1 MSKPRQTIED
11 AIVLFAGD
19 SGDGSQT
26 IGAQMTQTSAMA
38 GNDVSTHPDFPAEIR
53 APAGSL
59 AGVSGFQLH
68 FSSRDI
74 YTPGD
79 KCDVLVA
86 MNPAALTENIEYLK
100 PNGLLIVNIDNFQ
113 KKNLDLAGYV
123 TNPLEDDSLSQFQ
136 IFSVELTYLTRE
148 ALAETELTSK
158 EKDLCKNFFALGV
171 IFWLFNRPID
181 YTLRFLKEKFGARK
195 PQFVE
200 ANTLALKAGIA
211 FAEATDQV
219 ASTYEVKPAKFQP
232 GKYRNIMGNA
242 AAAIGLIAASQKA
255 GLQLVYGSYP
265 ITPASD
271 ILHELSKYKEFG
283 VKTMQMEDEIA
294 AVGSA
299 IGASFGGALGV
310 TGSSGPGIALKAE
323 AIGLAVMVELPLV
336 ILNIQRAGPSTGM
349 PTKTEQSDLLQ
360 VLYGRNG
367 ESPVPVVAAAR
378 PSDCFDTAYEAAR
391 IALKYMTPVFFL
403 SDNTIANG
411 AEPWRI
417 PDVSTLPSVTT
428 RIESNGSN
436 AEEFEFMA
444 YARDEETLARPWA
457 IPGTLGLEHRIGGL
471 EKQDLTG
478 NVSYD
483 PENHEKMSRLRD
495 EKVARIANDIPPT
508 EVFGQNGDELL
519 IIGWGGTFGALR
531 TAVKKKQTEG
541 VPVSHVHL
549 RYLNPLPADL
559 GDIINRFKKVVV
571 AELNLGQIITIIR
584 ARYLV
589 DAIGFN
595 KIQGQPFYV
604 YEVESKIDEILER

>member
-11 AIVLFAGD
+11 AVVLFAGD

-68 FSSRDI
+68 FSSQDI
-74 YTPGD
+74 FTPGD

-86 MNPAALTENIEYLK
+86 MNPAALRENHEHLK

-113 KKNLDLAGYV
+113 KKNLNLAGYV
-123 TNPLEDDSLSQFQ
+123 SNPLEDGSLSRFQ
-136 IFSVELTYLTRE
+136 IFSIELTRLTHE

-181 YTLRFLKEKFGARK
+181 YTLKFITETLGARYPKFVK
-195 PQFVE
+195 P
-200 ANTLALKAGIA
+200 NILALKAGIA

-299 IGASFGGALGV
+299 IGASYGGALGV
-310 TGSSGPGIALKAE
+310 TGSSGPGIALKGE
-323 AIGLAVMVELPLV
+323 AIGLAVMVELPLI

-360 VLYGRNG
+360 VMYGRNG
-367 ESPVPVVAAAR
+367 ESPVPVIAASR
-378 PSDCFDTAYEAAR
+378 PSDCFATAYEAAR

-403 SDNTIANG
+403 SDNSIANG
-411 AEPWRI
+411 AEPWKI
-417 PDVSTLPSVTT
+417 PEVSTLPEITT
-428 RIESNGSN
+428 RIENNGSKTK
-436 AEEFEFMA
+436 EFMP

-457 IPGTLGLEHRIGGL
+457 IPGTPGLEHRIGGL

-483 PENHEKMSRLRD
+483 PDNHEKMSQLRN
-495 EKVARIANDIPPT
+495 EKIAKIANDIPPT
-508 EVFGQNGDELL
+508 EVFGPNNEDLL
-519 IIGWGGTFGALR
+519 IIGWGGTFGTLR
-531 TAVKKKQTEG
+531 TAVKNKQDEG
-541 VPVSHVHL
+541 VSVSHVHL
-549 RYLNPLPADL
+549 RYLNPLPEDL
-559 GDIINRFKKVVV
+559 GDIISRFKKIVV
-571 AELNLGQIITIIR
+571 AELNLGQIVTIIR

-589 DAIGFN
+589 DAISFN

>member
-11 AIVLFAGD
+11 AVVLFAGD

-38 GNDVSTHPDFPAEIR
+38 GNDVSTHPDYPAEIR

-68 FSSRDI
+68 FSSQDI
-74 YTPGD
+74 FTPGD

-86 MNPAALTENIEYLK
+86 MNPAALSENHEYLK
-100 PNGLLIVNIDNFQ
+100 PNGLLIVNTDNFQ
-113 KKNLDLAGYV
+113 KKNLNLAGYV
-123 TNPLEDDSLSQFQ
+123 SNPLEDDSLSQFQ
-136 IFSVELTYLTRE
+136 IFSIELTRLTHE

-171 IFWLFNRPID
+171 IFWLFNRPMD
-181 YTLRFLKEKFGARK
+181 YTLRFIKETLGARYPK
-195 PQFVE
+195 FVE
-200 ANTLALKAGIA
+200 PNILALKAGVA

-242 AAAIGLIAASQKA
+242 AAAIVLIAASQKA
-255 GLQLVYGSYP
+255 RLQLVYGSYP

-299 IGASFGGALGV
+299 IGASYGGALGV

-367 ESPVPVVAAAR
+367 ESPVPVIAASR

-403 SDNTIANG
+403 SDNSIANG
-411 AEPWRI
+411 AEPWKI
-417 PDVSTLPSVTT
+417 PDASTLPAMTT
-428 RIESNGSN
+428 RFVSNGSN
-436 AEEFEFMA
+436 TEEFMP
-444 YARDEETLARPWA
+444 YARDEETLARSWA
-457 IPGTLGLEHRIGGL
+457 VPGTPGLEHRIGGL

-483 PENHEKMSRLRD
+483 PDNHEKMTRLRD

-508 EVFGQNGDELL
+508 EVFGQDGDELL
-519 IIGWGGTFGALR
+519 VIGWGGTFGTLR
-531 TAVKKKQTEG
+531 TAVKNKQAEG
-541 VPVSHVHL
+541 VSVSHVHL
-549 RYLNPLPADL
+549 RYLNPLPTDL
-559 GDIINRFKKVVV
+559 GDIISRYQKVVV
-571 AELNLGQIITIIR
+571 AELNLGQIATIIR

>member
-11 AIVLFAGD
+11 AVVLFAGD

-38 GNDVSTHPDFPAEIR
+38 GNDVSTHPDYPAEIR

-68 FSSRDI
+68 FSSQDI
-74 YTPGD
+74 FTPGD

-86 MNPAALTENIEYLK
+86 MNPAALSENHEYLK

-113 KKNLDLAGYV
+113 KKNLNLAGYV
-123 TNPLEDDSLSQFQ
+123 SNPLEDDSLSQFQ
-136 IFSVELTYLTRE
+136 IFSIELTRLTHE

-171 IFWLFNRPID
+171 IFWLFNRPMD
-181 YTLRFLKEKFGARK
+181 YTLRFIKETLGARYPK
-195 PQFVE
+195 FVE
-200 ANTLALKAGIA
+200 PNILALKAGVA

-255 GLQLVYGSYP
+255 RLQLVYGSYP

-299 IGASFGGALGV
+299 IGASYGGALGV
-310 TGSSGPGIALKAE
+310 TGSSGPGIALKGE

-367 ESPVPVVAAAR
+367 ESPVPVIAASR

-403 SDNTIANG
+403 SDNSIANG
-411 AEPWRI
+411 AEPWKI
-417 PDVSTLPSVTT
+417 PEASTLPAMTT
-428 RIESNGSN
+428 RFVSNGSN
-436 AEEFEFMA
+436 TEEFMP
-444 YARDEETLARPWA
+444 YARDEETLARSWA
-457 IPGTLGLEHRIGGL
+457 VPGTPGLEHRIGGL

-483 PENHEKMSRLRD
+483 PDNHEKMTRLRD

-508 EVFGQNGDELL
+508 EVFGQDGDELL
-519 IIGWGGTFGALR
+519 VIGWGGTFGTLR
-531 TAVKKKQTEG
+531 TAVKNKQAEG
-541 VPVSHVHL
+541 VSVSHVHL

-559 GDIINRFKKVVV
+559 GDIISRYQKVVV
-571 AELNLGQIITIIR
+571 AELNLGQIATIIR

>member
-11 AIVLFAGD
+11 AVVLFAGD

-38 GNDVSTHPDFPAEIR
+38 GNDVSTHPDYPAEIR

-68 FSSRDI
+68 FSSQDI
-74 YTPGD
+74 FTPGD

-86 MNPAALTENIEYLK
+86 MNPAALSENREYLK
-100 PNGLLIVNIDNFQ
+100 PNGLLIVNTDNFQ
-113 KKNLDLAGYV
+113 KKNLNLAGYV
-123 TNPLEDDSLSQFQ
+123 SNPLEDDSLSQFQ
-136 IFSVELTYLTRE
+136 IFSIELTRLTHE

-171 IFWLFNRPID
+171 IFWLFNRPMD
-181 YTLRFLKEKFGARK
+181 YTLRFIKETLGARYPK
-195 PQFVE
+195 FVE
-200 ANTLALKAGIA
+200 PNILALKAGVA

-242 AAAIGLIAASQKA
+242 AAALGLIAASQKA
-255 GLQLVYGSYP
+255 RLQLVYGSYP

-299 IGASFGGALGV
+299 IGASYGGALGV
-310 TGSSGPGIALKAE
+310 TGSSGPGIALKGE

-367 ESPVPVVAAAR
+367 ESPVPVIAASR

-403 SDNTIANG
+403 SDNSIANG
-411 AEPWRI
+411 AEPWKI
-417 PDVSTLPSVTT
+417 PDVSTLPAMTT
-428 RIESNGSN
+428 RFVSNGSN
-436 AEEFEFMA
+436 TEEFMP
-444 YARDEETLARPWA
+444 YARDEETLARSWA
-457 IPGTLGLEHRIGGL
+457 VPGTPGLEHRIGGL

-483 PENHEKMSRLRD
+483 PDNHEKMTRLRD

-508 EVFGQNGDELL
+508 EVFGQDGDELL
-519 IIGWGGTFGALR
+519 VIGWGGTFGTLR
-531 TAVKKKQTEG
+531 TAVKNKQAEG
-541 VPVSHVHL
+541 VSVSHVHL

-559 GDIINRFKKVVV
+559 GDIISRYQKVVV
-571 AELNLGQIITIIR
+571 AELNLGQIATIIR

>member
-11 AIVLFAGD
+11 AVVLFAGD

-38 GNDVSTHPDFPAEIR
+38 GNDVSTHPDYPAEIR

-68 FSSRDI
+68 FSSQDI
-74 YTPGD
+74 FTPGD

-86 MNPAALTENIEYLK
+86 MNPAALSENHEYLK
-100 PNGLLIVNIDNFQ
+100 PNGLLIVNTDNFQ
-113 KKNLDLAGYV
+113 KKNLNLAGYV
-123 TNPLEDDSLSQFQ
+123 SNPLEDDSLSQFQ
-136 IFSVELTYLTRE
+136 IFSIELTRLTHE

-171 IFWLFNRPID
+171 IFWLFNRPMD
-181 YTLRFLKEKFGARK
+181 YTLRFIKETLGTRYPK
-195 PQFVE
+195 FVE
-200 ANTLALKAGIA
+200 PNILALKAGVA

-255 GLQLVYGSYP
+255 RLQLVYGSYP

-299 IGASFGGALGV
+299 IGASYGGALGV
-310 TGSSGPGIALKAE
+310 TGSSGPGIALKGE

-367 ESPVPVVAAAR
+367 ESPVPVIAAAR

-403 SDNTIANG
+403 SDNSIANG
-411 AEPWRI
+411 AEPWKI
-417 PDVSTLPSVTT
+417 PDASTLPAMTT
-428 RIESNGSN
+428 RFVSNGSN
-436 AEEFEFMA
+436 TEEFMP

-457 IPGTLGLEHRIGGL
+457 VPGTPGLEHRIGGL

-483 PENHEKMSRLRD
+483 PDNHEKMSRLRD

-508 EVFGQNGDELL
+508 EVFGQDGDELL
-519 IIGWGGTFGALR
+519 VIGWGGTFGTLR
-531 TAVKKKQTEG
+531 TAVKNKQAEG
-541 VPVSHVHL
+541 VSVSHVHL

-559 GDIINRFKKVVV
+559 GDIISRYQKVVV
-571 AELNLGQIITIIR
+571 AELNLGQIATIIR

>member
-1 MSKPRQTIED
+1 
-11 AIVLFAGD
+11 
-19 SGDGSQT
+19 
-26 IGAQMTQTSAMA
+26 
-38 GNDVSTHPDFPAEIR
+38 
-53 APAGSL
+53 
-59 AGVSGFQLH
+59 
-68 FSSRDI
+68 
-74 YTPGD
+74 
-79 KCDVLVA
+79 
-86 MNPAALTENIEYLK
+86 
-100 PNGLLIVNIDNFQ
+100 
-113 KKNLDLAGYV
+113 
-123 TNPLEDDSLSQFQ
+123 
-136 IFSVELTYLTRE
+136 
-148 ALAETELTSK
+148 
-158 EKDLCKNFFALGV
+158 
-171 IFWLFNRPID
+171 
-181 YTLRFLKEKFGARK
+181 
-195 PQFVE
+195 
-200 ANTLALKAGIA
+200 
-211 FAEATDQV
+211 
-219 ASTYEVKPAKFQP
+219 
-232 GKYRNIMGNA
+232 
-242 AAAIGLIAASQKA
+242 
-255 GLQLVYGSYP
+255 
-265 ITPASD
+265 
-271 ILHELSKYKEFG
+271 
-283 VKTMQMEDEIA
+283 
-294 AVGSA
+294 
-299 IGASFGGALGV
+299 
-310 TGSSGPGIALKAE
+310 
-323 AIGLAVMVELPLV
+323 
-336 ILNIQRAGPSTGM
+336 
-349 PTKTEQSDLLQ
+349 
-360 VLYGRNG
+360 
-367 ESPVPVVAAAR
+367 
-378 PSDCFDTAYEAAR
+378 
-391 IALKYMTPVFFL
+391 
-403 SDNTIANG
+403 
-411 AEPWRI
+411 
-417 PDVSTLPSVTT
+417 VTT

>member
-11 AIVLFAGD
+11 AVVLFAGD

-68 FSSRDI
+68 FSSQDI
-74 YTPGD
+74 FTPGD

-86 MNPAALTENIEYLK
+86 MNPAALSENHEYLK
-100 PNGLLIVNIDNFQ
+100 PNGLLIVNTDNFQ
-113 KKNLDLAGYV
+113 KKNLNLAGYV
-123 TNPLEDDSLSQFQ
+123 SNPLEDDSLSQFQ
-136 IFSVELTYLTRE
+136 IFSIELTRLTHE

-171 IFWLFNRPID
+171 IFWLFNRPMD
-181 YTLRFLKEKFGARK
+181 YTLRFIKETLGARYPK
-195 PQFVE
+195 FVE
-200 ANTLALKAGIA
+200 PNILALKAGVA

-255 GLQLVYGSYP
+255 RLQLVYGSYP

-299 IGASFGGALGV
+299 IGASYGGALGV

-367 ESPVPVVAAAR
+367 ESPVPVIAASR

-403 SDNTIANG
+403 SDNSIANG
-411 AEPWRI
+411 AEPWKI
-417 PDVSTLPSVTT
+417 PDASTLPAMTT
-428 RIESNGSN
+428 RFVSNGSN
-436 AEEFEFMA
+436 TEEFMP

-457 IPGTLGLEHRIGGL
+457 VPGTPGLEHRIGGL

-483 PENHEKMSRLRD
+483 PDNHEKMTRLRD

-508 EVFGQNGDELL
+508 EVFGQDGDELL
-519 IIGWGGTFGALR
+519 VIGWGGTFGTLR
-531 TAVKKKQTEG
+531 TAVKNKQAEG
-541 VPVSHVHL
+541 VSVSHVHL

-559 GDIINRFKKVVV
+559 GDIISRYQKVVV
-571 AELNLGQIITIIR
+571 AELNLGQIATIIR

>member
-86 MNPAALTENIEYLK
+86 MNPAALSENIEYLK

-299 IGASFGGALGV
+299 IGASYGGALGV

-367 ESPVPVVAAAR
+367 ESPVPVIAAAR

-417 PDVSTLPSVTT
+417 PDVSTLPSMTT

-519 IIGWGGTFGALR
+519 VISWGGTFGALR

-571 AELNLGQIITIIR
+571 AELNLGQIVTIIR

>member
-11 AIVLFAGD
+11 AVVLFAGD

-38 GNDVSTHPDFPAEIR
+38 GNDVSTHPDYPAEIR

-68 FSSRDI
+68 FSSQDI
-74 YTPGD
+74 FTPGD

-86 MNPAALTENIEYLK
+86 MNPAALSENHEYLK
-100 PNGLLIVNIDNFQ
+100 PNGLLIVNTDNFQ
-113 KKNLDLAGYV
+113 KKNLNLAGYV
-123 TNPLEDDSLSQFQ
+123 SNPLEDDSLSQFQ
-136 IFSVELTYLTRE
+136 IFSIELTRLTHE

-171 IFWLFNRPID
+171 IFWLFNRPMD
-181 YTLRFLKEKFGARK
+181 YTLRFIKETLGTRYPK
-195 PQFVE
+195 FVE
-200 ANTLALKAGIA
+200 PNILALKAGVA

-255 GLQLVYGSYP
+255 RLQLVYGSYP

-299 IGASFGGALGV
+299 IGASYGGALGV
-310 TGSSGPGIALKAE
+310 TGSSGPGIALKGE

-367 ESPVPVVAAAR
+367 ESPVPVIAASR

-403 SDNTIANG
+403 SDNSIANG
-411 AEPWRI
+411 AEPWKI
-417 PDVSTLPSVTT
+417 PDASTLPAMTT
-428 RIESNGSN
+428 RFVSNGSN
-436 AEEFEFMA
+436 TEEFMP

-457 IPGTLGLEHRIGGL
+457 VPGTPGLEHRIGGL

-483 PENHEKMSRLRD
+483 PDNHEKMTRLRD

-508 EVFGQNGDELL
+508 EVFGQDGDELL
-519 IIGWGGTFGALR
+519 VIGWGGTFGTLR
-531 TAVKKKQTEG
+531 TAVKNKQAEG
-541 VPVSHVHL
+541 VSVSHVHL

-559 GDIINRFKKVVV
+559 GDIISRYQKVVV
-571 AELNLGQIITIIR
+571 AELNLGQIATIIR

>member
-181 YTLRFLKEKFGARK
+181 YTLRFLKEKFGVRK

>member
-11 AIVLFAGD
+11 AVVLFAGD

-68 FSSRDI
+68 FSSQDI
-74 YTPGD
+74 FTPGD

-86 MNPAALTENIEYLK
+86 MNPAALRENHEHLK

-113 KKNLDLAGYV
+113 KKNLNLAGYV
-123 TNPLEDDSLSQFQ
+123 SNPLEDDSLSQFQ
-136 IFSVELTYLTRE
+136 IFSIELTRLTHE
-148 ALAETELTSK
+148 ALAETELSSK

-181 YTLRFLKEKFGARK
+181 YTLKFITETLGARYPK
-195 PQFVE
+195 FVE
-200 ANTLALKAGIA
+200 PNILALKAGIA

-255 GLQLVYGSYP
+255 DLQLVYGSYP

-299 IGASFGGALGV
+299 IGASYGGALGV
-310 TGSSGPGIALKAE
+310 TGSSGPGIALKGE

-367 ESPVPVVAAAR
+367 ESPVPVIAASR
-378 PSDCFDTAYEAAR
+378 PSDCFATAYEAAR

-403 SDNTIANG
+403 SDNSIANG
-411 AEPWRI
+411 AEPWQI
-417 PDVSTLPSVTT
+417 PEVATLPEIET
-428 RIESNGSN
+428 RIENNGN
-436 AEEFEFMA
+436 NTQDFMP

-457 IPGTLGLEHRIGGL
+457 IPGTPGLEHRIGGL

-483 PENHEKMSRLRD
+483 PDNHEKMSQLRN
-495 EKVARIANDIPPT
+495 EKVAKIANDIPPT
-508 EVFGQNGDELL
+508 EVFGQNNEELL
-519 IIGWGGTFGALR
+519 IIGWGGTFGTLR
-531 TAVKKKQTEG
+531 TAVKNKQAEG
-541 VPVSHVHL
+541 VSVSHVHL
-549 RYLNPLPADL
+549 RYLNPLPEDL
-559 GDIINRFKKVVV
+559 GDIMSRFKKVVV
-571 AELNLGQIITIIR
+571 AELNLGQIVTIIR

-589 DAIGFN
+589 DAISFN

>member
-11 AIVLFAGD
+11 AVVLFAGD

-38 GNDVSTHPDFPAEIR
+38 GNDVSTHPDYPAEIR

-68 FSSRDI
+68 FSSQDI
-74 YTPGD
+74 FTPGD

-86 MNPAALTENIEYLK
+86 MNPAALSENREYLK
-100 PNGLLIVNIDNFQ
+100 PNGLLIVNTDNFQ
-113 KKNLDLAGYV
+113 KKNLNLAGYV
-123 TNPLEDDSLSQFQ
+123 SNPLEDDSLSQFQ
-136 IFSVELTYLTRE
+136 IFSIELTRLTHE

-171 IFWLFNRPID
+171 IFWLFNRPMD
-181 YTLRFLKEKFGARK
+181 YTLRFIKETLGTRYPK
-195 PQFVE
+195 FVE
-200 ANTLALKAGIA
+200 PNILALKAGVA

-255 GLQLVYGSYP
+255 RLQLVYGSYP

-299 IGASFGGALGV
+299 IGASYGGALGV

-367 ESPVPVVAAAR
+367 ESPVPVIAASR

-403 SDNTIANG
+403 SDNSIANG
-411 AEPWRI
+411 AEPWKI
-417 PDVSTLPSVTT
+417 PEASTLPAMTT
-428 RIESNGSN
+428 RFVSNGSN
-436 AEEFEFMA
+436 TEEFMP
-444 YARDEETLARPWA
+444 YARDEETLARSWA
-457 IPGTLGLEHRIGGL
+457 VPGTPGLEHRIGGL

-483 PENHEKMSRLRD
+483 PDNHEKMTRLRD

-508 EVFGQNGDELL
+508 EVFGQDGDELL
-519 IIGWGGTFGALR
+519 VIGWGGTFGTLR
-531 TAVKKKQTEG
+531 TAVKNKQAEG
-541 VPVSHVHL
+541 VSVSHVHL

-559 GDIINRFKKVVV
+559 GDIISRYQKVVV
-571 AELNLGQIITIIR
+571 AELNLGQIATIIR

>member
-11 AIVLFAGD
+11 AVVLFAGD

-68 FSSRDI
+68 FSSQDI
-74 YTPGD
+74 FTPGD

-86 MNPAALTENIEYLK
+86 MNPAALSENHEYLK
-100 PNGLLIVNIDNFQ
+100 PNGLLIVNTDNFQ
-113 KKNLDLAGYV
+113 KKNLNLAGYV
-123 TNPLEDDSLSQFQ
+123 SNPLEDDSLSQFQ
-136 IFSVELTYLTRE
+136 IFSIELTRLTHE

-171 IFWLFNRPID
+171 IFWLFNRPMD
-181 YTLRFLKEKFGARK
+181 YTLRFIKETLGTRYPK
-195 PQFVE
+195 FVE
-200 ANTLALKAGIA
+200 PNILALKAGVA

-255 GLQLVYGSYP
+255 RLQLVYGSYP

-299 IGASFGGALGV
+299 IGASYGGALGV
-310 TGSSGPGIALKAE
+310 TGSSGPGIALKGE

-367 ESPVPVVAAAR
+367 ESPVPVIAAAR

-403 SDNTIANG
+403 SDNSIANG
-411 AEPWRI
+411 AEPWKI
-417 PDVSTLPSVTT
+417 PEASTLPAMTT
-428 RIESNGSN
+428 RFVSNGSN
-436 AEEFEFMA
+436 TEEFMP

-457 IPGTLGLEHRIGGL
+457 VPGTPGLEHRIGGL

-483 PENHEKMSRLRD
+483 PDNHEKMTRLRD

-508 EVFGQNGDELL
+508 EVFGQDGDELL
-519 IIGWGGTFGALR
+519 VIGWGGTFGTLR
-531 TAVKKKQTEG
+531 TAVKNKQAEG
-541 VPVSHVHL
+541 VSVSHVHL

-559 GDIINRFKKVVV
+559 GDIISRYQKVVV
-571 AELNLGQIITIIR
+571 AELNLGQIATIIR

>member
-11 AIVLFAGD
+11 AVVLFAGD

-38 GNDVSTHPDFPAEIR
+38 GNDVSTHPDYPAEIR

-68 FSSRDI
+68 FSSQDI
-74 YTPGD
+74 FTPGD

-86 MNPAALTENIEYLK
+86 MNPAALSENHEYLK
-100 PNGLLIVNIDNFQ
+100 PNGLLIVNTDNFQ
-113 KKNLDLAGYV
+113 KKNLNLAGYV
-123 TNPLEDDSLSQFQ
+123 SNPLEDDSLSQFQ
-136 IFSVELTYLTRE
+136 IFSIELTRLTHE

-171 IFWLFNRPID
+171 IFWLFNRPMD
-181 YTLRFLKEKFGARK
+181 YTLRFIKETLGTRYPK
-195 PQFVE
+195 FVE
-200 ANTLALKAGIA
+200 PNILALKAGVA

-242 AAAIGLIAASQKA
+242 AAAIGLIAAAQKA
-255 GLQLVYGSYP
+255 RLQLVYGSYP

-299 IGASFGGALGV
+299 IGASYGGALGV
-310 TGSSGPGIALKAE
+310 TGSSGPGIALKGE

-367 ESPVPVVAAAR
+367 ESPVPVIAAAR

-403 SDNTIANG
+403 SDNSIANG
-411 AEPWRI
+411 AEPWKI
-417 PDVSTLPSVTT
+417 PDASTLPAMTT
-428 RIESNGSN
+428 RFVSNGSN
-436 AEEFEFMA
+436 TEEFMP
-444 YARDEETLARPWA
+444 YARDEETLARSWA
-457 IPGTLGLEHRIGGL
+457 VPGTPGLEHRIGGL

-483 PENHEKMSRLRD
+483 PDNHEKMSRLRD

-508 EVFGQNGDELL
+508 EVFGQDGDELL
-519 IIGWGGTFGALR
+519 VIGWGGTFGTLR
-531 TAVKKKQTEG
+531 TAVKNKQAEG
-541 VPVSHVHL
+541 VSVSHVHL

-559 GDIINRFKKVVV
+559 GDIISRYQKVVV
-571 AELNLGQIITIIR
+571 AELNLGQIATIIR

>member
-11 AIVLFAGD
+11 AVVLFAGD

-68 FSSRDI
+68 FSSQDI
-74 YTPGD
+74 FTPGD

-86 MNPAALTENIEYLK
+86 MNPAALSENREYLK
-100 PNGLLIVNIDNFQ
+100 PNGLLIVNTDNFQ
-113 KKNLDLAGYV
+113 KKNLNLAGYV
-123 TNPLEDDSLSQFQ
+123 SNPLEDDSLSQFQ
-136 IFSVELTYLTRE
+136 IFSIELTRLTHE

-171 IFWLFNRPID
+171 IFWLFNRPMD
-181 YTLRFLKEKFGARK
+181 YTLRFIKETLGARYPK
-195 PQFVE
+195 FVE
-200 ANTLALKAGIA
+200 PNILALKAGVA

-255 GLQLVYGSYP
+255 RLQLVYGSYP

-299 IGASFGGALGV
+299 IGASYGGALGV
-310 TGSSGPGIALKAE
+310 TGSSGPGIALKGE

-367 ESPVPVVAAAR
+367 ESPVPVIAASR

-403 SDNTIANG
+403 SDNSIANG
-411 AEPWRI
+411 AEPWKI
-417 PDVSTLPSVTT
+417 PDASTLPAMTT
-428 RIESNGSN
+428 RFVSNGSN
-436 AEEFEFMA
+436 TEEFMP
-444 YARDEETLARPWA
+444 YARDEETLARSWA
-457 IPGTLGLEHRIGGL
+457 VPGTPGLEHRIGGL

-483 PENHEKMSRLRD
+483 PDNHEKMTRLRD

-508 EVFGQNGDELL
+508 EVFGQDGDELL
-519 IIGWGGTFGALR
+519 VIGWGGTFGTLR
-531 TAVKKKQTEG
+531 TAVKNKQAEG
-541 VPVSHVHL
+541 VSVSHVHL

-559 GDIINRFKKVVV
+559 GDIISRYQKVVV
-571 AELNLGQIITIIR
+571 AELNLGQIATIIR

>member
-11 AIVLFAGD
+11 AVVLFAGD

-68 FSSRDI
+68 FSSQDI
-74 YTPGD
+74 FTPGD

-86 MNPAALTENIEYLK
+86 MNPAALSENHEYLK
-100 PNGLLIVNIDNFQ
+100 PNGLLIVNTDNFQ
-113 KKNLDLAGYV
+113 KKNLNLAGYV
-123 TNPLEDDSLSQFQ
+123 SNPLEDDSLSQFQ
-136 IFSVELTYLTRE
+136 IFSIELTRLTHE

-171 IFWLFNRPID
+171 IFWLFNRPMD
-181 YTLRFLKEKFGARK
+181 YTLRFIKETLGARYPK
-195 PQFVE
+195 FVE
-200 ANTLALKAGIA
+200 PNILALKAGVA

-255 GLQLVYGSYP
+255 RLQLVYGSYP

-299 IGASFGGALGV
+299 IGASYGGALGV
-310 TGSSGPGIALKAE
+310 TGSSGPGIALKGE

-367 ESPVPVVAAAR
+367 ESPVPVIAAAR

-403 SDNTIANG
+403 SDNSIANG
-411 AEPWRI
+411 AEPWKI
-417 PDVSTLPSVTT
+417 PDVSKLPAMTT
-428 RIESNGSN
+428 RVVSNGSN
-436 AEEFEFMA
+436 TEEFMP

-457 IPGTLGLEHRIGGL
+457 VPGTPGLEHRIGGL

-483 PENHEKMSRLRD
+483 PDNHEKMTRLRD

-508 EVFGQNGDELL
+508 EVFGQDGDELL
-519 IIGWGGTFGALR
+519 VIGWGGTFGTLR
-531 TAVKKKQTEG
+531 TAVKNKQAEG

-559 GDIINRFKKVVV
+559 GDIISRYQKVVV
-571 AELNLGQIITIIR
+571 AELNLGQIATIIR

>member
-1 MSKPRQTIED
+1 MSKPKQTIED
-11 AIVLFAGD
+11 AVVLFAGD

-38 GNDVSTHPDFPAEIR
+38 GNDVSTHPDYPAEIR

-68 FSSRDI
+68 FSSQDI
-74 YTPGD
+74 FTPGD

-86 MNPAALTENIEYLK
+86 MNPAALSENHEYLK
-100 PNGLLIVNIDNFQ
+100 PNGLLVVNTDNFQ
-113 KKNLDLAGYV
+113 KKNLNLAGYV
-123 TNPLEDDSLSQFQ
+123 SNPLEDDSLSQFQ
-136 IFSVELTYLTRE
+136 IFSIELTRLTHE
-148 ALAETELTSK
+148 ALAETELTSN

-171 IFWLFNRPID
+171 IFWLFNRPMD
-181 YTLRFLKEKFGARK
+181 YTLRFIKETLGTRYPK
-195 PQFVE
+195 FVE
-200 ANTLALKAGIA
+200 PNILALKAGVA

-242 AAAIGLIAASQKA
+242 AVAIGLIAASQKA
-255 GLQLVYGSYP
+255 KLKLVYGSYP

-299 IGASFGGALGV
+299 IGASYGGALGV

-367 ESPVPVVAAAR
+367 ESPVPVIAAAR

-403 SDNTIANG
+403 SDNSIANG
-411 AEPWRI
+411 AEPWKI
-417 PDVSTLPSVTT
+417 PDASTLPAMTT
-428 RIESNGSN
+428 RFVSNGSN
-436 AEEFEFMA
+436 TEEFMP

-457 IPGTLGLEHRIGGL
+457 VPGTPGLEHRIGGL

-483 PENHEKMSRLRD
+483 PDNHEKMSRLRD

-519 IIGWGGTFGALR
+519 VIGWGGTFGTLR
-531 TAVKKKQTEG
+531 TAVKNKQAEG
-541 VPVSHVHL
+541 VSVSHVHL

-559 GDIINRFKKVVV
+559 GDIISRYQKVVV
-571 AELNLGQIITIIR
+571 AELNLGQIATIIR

>member
-11 AIVLFAGD
+11 AVVLFAGD

-68 FSSRDI
+68 FSSQDI
-74 YTPGD
+74 FTPGD

-86 MNPAALTENIEYLK
+86 MNPAALSENHEYLK
-100 PNGLLIVNIDNFQ
+100 PNGLLIVNTDNFQ
-113 KKNLDLAGYV
+113 KKNLNLAGYV
-123 TNPLEDDSLSQFQ
+123 SNPLEDDSLSQFQ
-136 IFSVELTYLTRE
+136 IFSIELTRLTHE

-171 IFWLFNRPID
+171 IFWLFNRPMD
-181 YTLRFLKEKFGARK
+181 YTLRFIKETLGARYPK
-195 PQFVE
+195 FVE
-200 ANTLALKAGIA
+200 PNILALKAGVA

-255 GLQLVYGSYP
+255 RLQLVYGSYP

-299 IGASFGGALGV
+299 IGASYGGALGV
-310 TGSSGPGIALKAE
+310 TGSSGPGIALKGE

-367 ESPVPVVAAAR
+367 ESPVPVIAASR

-403 SDNTIANG
+403 SDNSIANG
-411 AEPWRI
+411 AEPWKI
-417 PDVSTLPSVTT
+417 PEASTLPAMTT
-428 RIESNGSN
+428 RFVSNGSN
-436 AEEFEFMA
+436 TEEFMP
-444 YARDEETLARPWA
+444 YARDEETLARSWA
-457 IPGTLGLEHRIGGL
+457 VPGTPGLEHRIGGL

-483 PENHEKMSRLRD
+483 PDNHEKMTRLRD

-508 EVFGQNGDELL
+508 EVFGQDGDELL
-519 IIGWGGTFGALR
+519 VIGWGGTFGTLR
-531 TAVKKKQTEG
+531 TAVKNKQAEG
-541 VPVSHVHL
+541 VSVSHVHL

-559 GDIINRFKKVVV
+559 GDIISRYQKVVV
-571 AELNLGQIITIIR
+571 AELNLGQIATIIR

>member
-1 MSKPRQTIED
+1 
-11 AIVLFAGD
+11 
-19 SGDGSQT
+19 
-26 IGAQMTQTSAMA
+26 MTRL
-38 GNDVSTHPDFPAEIR
+38 TH
-53 APAGSL
+53 
-59 AGVSGFQLH
+59 
-68 FSSRDI
+68 
-74 YTPGD
+74 
-79 KCDVLVA
+79 
-86 MNPAALTENIEYLK
+86 
-100 PNGLLIVNIDNFQ
+100 
-113 KKNLDLAGYV
+113 
-123 TNPLEDDSLSQFQ
+123 
-136 IFSVELTYLTRE
+136 E

-171 IFWLFNRPID
+171 IFWLFNRPMD
-181 YTLRFLKEKFGARK
+181 YTLRFIKETLGTRYPK
-195 PQFVE
+195 FVE
-200 ANTLALKAGIA
+200 PNILALKAGVA

-232 GKYRNIMGNA
+232 GKYRNIMGNTA
-242 AAAIGLIAASQKA
+242 VAIGLIAASQKA
-255 GLQLVYGSYP
+255 KLQLVYGSYP

-299 IGASFGGALGV
+299 IGASYGGALGV
-310 TGSSGPGIALKAE
+310 TGSSGPGIALKGE

-367 ESPVPVVAAAR
+367 ESPVPVIAASR

-403 SDNTIANG
+403 SDNSIANG
-411 AEPWRI
+411 AEPWKI
-417 PDVSTLPSVTT
+417 PDASTLPAMTT
-428 RIESNGSN
+428 RFVSNGSN
-436 AEEFEFMA
+436 TEEFMP
-444 YARDEETLARPWA
+444 YARDEDPLARSWA
-457 IPGTLGLEHRIGGL
+457 VPGTPGLEHRIGGL

-483 PENHEKMSRLRD
+483 PDNHEKMTRLRD

-508 EVFGQNGDELL
+508 EVFGQDGDELL
-519 IIGWGGTFGALR
+519 VIGWGGTFGTLR
-531 TAVKKKQTEG
+531 TAVKNKQAEG
-541 VPVSHVHL
+541 VSVSHVHL

-559 GDIINRFKKVVV
+559 GDIISRYQKVVV
-571 AELNLGQIITIIR
+571 AELNLGQIATIIR

>member
-11 AIVLFAGD
+11 AVVLFAGD

-38 GNDVSTHPDFPAEIR
+38 GNDVSTHPDYPAEIR

-68 FSSRDI
+68 FSSQDI
-74 YTPGD
+74 FTPGD

-86 MNPAALTENIEYLK
+86 MNPAALSENHEYLK
-100 PNGLLIVNIDNFQ
+100 PNGLLIVNTDNFQ
-113 KKNLDLAGYV
+113 KKNLNLAGYV
-123 TNPLEDDSLSQFQ
+123 SNPLEDDSLSQFQ
-136 IFSVELTYLTRE
+136 IFSIELTRLTHE

-171 IFWLFNRPID
+171 IFWLFNRPMD
-181 YTLRFLKEKFGARK
+181 YTLRFIKETLGARYPK
-195 PQFVE
+195 FVE
-200 ANTLALKAGIA
+200 PNILALKAGVA

-242 AAAIGLIAASQKA
+242 AVAIGLIAASQKA
-255 GLQLVYGSYP
+255 RLQLVYGSYP

-299 IGASFGGALGV
+299 IGASYGGALGV

-367 ESPVPVVAAAR
+367 ESPVPVIAASR

-403 SDNTIANG
+403 SDNSIANG
-411 AEPWRI
+411 AEPWKI
-417 PDVSTLPSVTT
+417 PDASTLPAMTT
-428 RIESNGSN
+428 RFVSNGSN
-436 AEEFEFMA
+436 TEEFMP
-444 YARDEETLARPWA
+444 YARDEETLARSWA
-457 IPGTLGLEHRIGGL
+457 VPGTPGLEHRIGGL

-483 PENHEKMSRLRD
+483 PDNHEKMTRLRD

-508 EVFGQNGDELL
+508 EVFGQDGDELL
-519 IIGWGGTFGALR
+519 VIGWGGTFGTLR
-531 TAVKKKQTEG
+531 TAVKNKQAEG
-541 VPVSHVHL
+541 VSVSHVHL

-559 GDIINRFKKVVV
+559 GDIISRYQKVVV
-571 AELNLGQIITIIR
+571 AELNLGQIATIIR
-584 ARYLV
+584 AR
-589 DAIGFN
+589 
-595 KIQGQPFYV
+595 
-604 YEVESKIDEILER
+604 

>member
-11 AIVLFAGD
+11 AVVLFAGD

-38 GNDVSTHPDFPAEIR
+38 GNDVSTHPDYPAEIR

-68 FSSRDI
+68 FSSQDI
-74 YTPGD
+74 FTPGD

-86 MNPAALTENIEYLK
+86 MNPAALSENHEYLK
-100 PNGLLIVNIDNFQ
+100 PNGLLIVNTDNFQ
-113 KKNLDLAGYV
+113 KKNLNLAGYV
-123 TNPLEDDSLSQFQ
+123 SNPLEDDSLSQFQ
-136 IFSVELTYLTRE
+136 IFSIELTRLTHE

-171 IFWLFNRPID
+171 IFWLFNRPMD
-181 YTLRFLKEKFGARK
+181 YTLRFIKETLGTRYPK
-195 PQFVE
+195 FVE
-200 ANTLALKAGIA
+200 PNILALKAGVA

-255 GLQLVYGSYP
+255 RLQLVYGSYP

-299 IGASFGGALGV
+299 IGASYGGALGV
-310 TGSSGPGIALKAE
+310 TGSSGPGIALKGE

-367 ESPVPVVAAAR
+367 ESPVPVIAAAR

-403 SDNTIANG
+403 SDNSIANG
-411 AEPWRI
+411 AEPWKI
-417 PDVSTLPSVTT
+417 PDASTLPAMTT
-428 RIESNGSN
+428 RFVSNGSN
-436 AEEFEFMA
+436 TEEFMP

-457 IPGTLGLEHRIGGL
+457 VPGTPGLEHRIGGL

-483 PENHEKMSRLRD
+483 PDNHEKMSRLRD

-519 IIGWGGTFGALR
+519 VIGWGGTFGTLR
-531 TAVKKKQTEG
+531 TAVKNKQAEG
-541 VPVSHVHL
+541 VSVSHVHL

-559 GDIINRFKKVVV
+559 GDIISRYQKVVV
-571 AELNLGQIITIIR
+571 AELNLGQIATIIR

>member
-38 GNDVSTHPDFPAEIR
+38 GNDVSTHPDYPAEIR

-68 FSSRDI
+68 FSSQDI
-74 YTPGD
+74 FTPGD

-86 MNPAALTENIEYLK
+86 MNPAALSENHEYLK
-100 PNGLLIVNIDNFQ
+100 PNGLLIVNTDNFQ
-113 KKNLDLAGYV
+113 KKNLNLAGYV
-123 TNPLEDDSLSQFQ
+123 SNPLEDDSLSKFQ
-136 IFSVELTYLTRE
+136 IFSIELTRLTHE

-171 IFWLFNRPID
+171 IFWLFNRPMD
-181 YTLRFLKEKFGARK
+181 YTLRFIKETLGARYPK
-195 PQFVE
+195 FVE
-200 ANTLALKAGIA
+200 PNILALKAGVA

-242 AAAIGLIAASQKA
+242 AAAIGLIAAAQKA
-255 GLQLVYGSYP
+255 RLQLVYGSYP

-299 IGASFGGALGV
+299 IGASYGGALGV

-367 ESPVPVVAAAR
+367 ESPVPVIAAAR

-403 SDNTIANG
+403 SDNSIANG
-411 AEPWRI
+411 AEPWKI
-417 PDVSTLPSVTT
+417 PDASTLPAMTT
-428 RIESNGSN
+428 RFVSNGSN
-436 AEEFEFMA
+436 TEEFMP
-444 YARDEETLARPWA
+444 YARDEETLARSWA
-457 IPGTLGLEHRIGGL
+457 VPGTPGLEHRIGGL

-483 PENHEKMSRLRD
+483 PDNHEKMTRLRD

-508 EVFGQNGDELL
+508 EVFGQDGDELL
-519 IIGWGGTFGALR
+519 VIGWGGTFGTLR
-531 TAVKKKQTEG
+531 TAVKNKQAEG
-541 VPVSHVHL
+541 VSVSHVHL

-559 GDIINRFKKVVV
+559 GDIISRYQKVVV
-571 AELNLGQIITIIR
+571 AELNLGQIATIIR

>member
-11 AIVLFAGD
+11 AVVLFAGD

-68 FSSRDI
+68 FSSQDI
-74 YTPGD
+74 FTPGD

-86 MNPAALTENIEYLK
+86 MNPAALRENHEHLK

-113 KKNLDLAGYV
+113 KKNLNLAGYV
-123 TNPLEDDSLSQFQ
+123 SNPLEDDSLSQFQ
-136 IFSVELTYLTRE
+136 IFSIELTRLTHE
-148 ALAETELTSK
+148 ALAETELSSK

-181 YTLRFLKEKFGARK
+181 YTLKFITETLGARYPK
-195 PQFVE
+195 FVE
-200 ANTLALKAGIA
+200 PNILALKAGIA

-255 GLQLVYGSYP
+255 DLQLVYGSYP

-299 IGASFGGALGV
+299 IGASYGGALGV
-310 TGSSGPGIALKAE
+310 TGSSGPGIALKGE

-367 ESPVPVVAAAR
+367 ESPVPVIAASR
-378 PSDCFDTAYEAAR
+378 PSDCFATAYEAAR

-403 SDNTIANG
+403 SDNSIANG
-411 AEPWRI
+411 AEPWQI
-417 PDVSTLPSVTT
+417 PEVATLPEIET
-428 RIESNGSN
+428 RIENNGN
-436 AEEFEFMA
+436 NTQDFMP

-457 IPGTLGLEHRIGGL
+457 IPGTPGLEHRIGGL

-483 PENHEKMSRLRD
+483 PDNHEKMCQLRN
-495 EKVARIANDIPPT
+495 EKVAKIANDIPPT
-508 EVFGQNGDELL
+508 EVFGQNNEELL
-519 IIGWGGTFGALR
+519 IIGWGGTFGTLR
-531 TAVKKKQTEG
+531 TAVKNKQAEG
-541 VPVSHVHL
+541 VSVSHVHL
-549 RYLNPLPADL
+549 RYLNPLPEDL
-559 GDIINRFKKVVV
+559 GDIMSRFKKVVV
-571 AELNLGQIITIIR
+571 AELNLGQIVTIIR

-589 DAIGFN
+589 DAISFN

>member
-11 AIVLFAGD
+11 AVVLFAGD

-68 FSSRDI
+68 FSSQDI
-74 YTPGD
+74 FTPGD

-86 MNPAALTENIEYLK
+86 MNPAALRENHEHLK

-113 KKNLDLAGYV
+113 KKNLNLAGYV
-123 TNPLEDDSLSQFQ
+123 SNPLEDDSLSQFQ
-136 IFSVELTYLTRE
+136 IFSIELTRLTHE
-148 ALAETELTSK
+148 ALAETKLSSK

-181 YTLRFLKEKFGARK
+181 YTLKFITETLGARYPK
-195 PQFVE
+195 FVE
-200 ANTLALKAGIA
+200 PNILALKAGIA

-255 GLQLVYGSYP
+255 DLQLVYGSYP

-299 IGASFGGALGV
+299 IGASYGGALGV
-310 TGSSGPGIALKAE
+310 TGSSGPGIALKGE

-360 VLYGRNG
+360 VLYGRYG
-367 ESPVPVVAAAR
+367 DSPVPVIAASR
-378 PSDCFDTAYEAAR
+378 PSDCFATAYEAAR

-403 SDNTIANG
+403 SDNSIANG
-411 AEPWRI
+411 AEPWQI
-417 PDVSTLPSVTT
+417 PEVATLPEIET
-428 RIESNGSN
+428 RIENNGN
-436 AEEFEFMA
+436 NTQDFMP

-457 IPGTLGLEHRIGGL
+457 IPGTPGL
-471 EKQDLTG
+471 
-478 NVSYD
+478 
-483 PENHEKMSRLRD
+483 
-495 EKVARIANDIPPT
+495 
-508 EVFGQNGDELL
+508 
-519 IIGWGGTFGALR
+519 
-531 TAVKKKQTEG
+531 
-541 VPVSHVHL
+541 
-549 RYLNPLPADL
+549 
-559 GDIINRFKKVVV
+559 
-571 AELNLGQIITIIR
+571 
-584 ARYLV
+584 
-589 DAIGFN
+589 
-595 KIQGQPFYV
+595 
-604 YEVESKIDEILER
+604 

>member
-11 AIVLFAGD
+11 AVVLFAGD

-38 GNDVSTHPDFPAEIR
+38 GNDVSTHPDYPAEIR

-68 FSSRDI
+68 FSSQDI
-74 YTPGD
+74 FTPGD

-86 MNPAALTENIEYLK
+86 MNPAALSENHEYLK
-100 PNGLLIVNIDNFQ
+100 PNGLLIVNTDNFQ
-113 KKNLDLAGYV
+113 KKNLNLAGYV
-123 TNPLEDDSLSQFQ
+123 SNPLEDDSLSQFQ
-136 IFSVELTYLTRE
+136 IFSIELTRLTHE

-171 IFWLFNRPID
+171 IFWLFNRPMD
-181 YTLRFLKEKFGARK
+181 YTLRFIKETLGTRYPK
-195 PQFVE
+195 FVE
-200 ANTLALKAGIA
+200 PNILALKAGVA

-242 AAAIGLIAASQKA
+242 AAALGLIAASQKA
-255 GLQLVYGSYP
+255 RLQLVYGSYP

-299 IGASFGGALGV
+299 IGASYGGALGV
-310 TGSSGPGIALKAE
+310 TGSSGPGIALKGE

-367 ESPVPVVAAAR
+367 ESPVPVIAAAR

-403 SDNTIANG
+403 SDNSIANG
-411 AEPWRI
+411 AEPWKI
-417 PDVSTLPSVTT
+417 PDASTLPAMTT
-428 RIESNGSN
+428 RFVSNGSN
-436 AEEFEFMA
+436 TEEFMP

-457 IPGTLGLEHRIGGL
+457 VPGTPGLEHRIGGL

-483 PENHEKMSRLRD
+483 PDNHEKMSRLRD

-508 EVFGQNGDELL
+508 EVFGQDGDELL
-519 IIGWGGTFGALR
+519 VIGWGGTFGTLR
-531 TAVKKKQTEG
+531 TAVKNKQAEG
-541 VPVSHVHL
+541 VSVSHVHL

-559 GDIINRFKKVVV
+559 GDIISRYQKVVV
-571 AELNLGQIITIIR
+571 AELNLGQIATIIR

>member
-11 AIVLFAGD
+11 AVVLFAGD

-68 FSSRDI
+68 FSSQDI
-74 YTPGD
+74 FTPGD

-86 MNPAALTENIEYLK
+86 MNPAALRENHENLK

-113 KKNLDLAGYV
+113 KKNLNLAGYV
-123 TNPLEDDSLSQFQ
+123 SNPLEDDSLSQFQ
-136 IFSVELTYLTRE
+136 IFSIELTRLTHE
-148 ALAETELTSK
+148 ALAETELSSK

-181 YTLRFLKEKFGARK
+181 YTLKFITETLGARYPK
-195 PQFVE
+195 FVE
-200 ANTLALKAGIA
+200 PNILALKAGIA

-255 GLQLVYGSYP
+255 DLQLVYGSYP

-299 IGASFGGALGV
+299 IGASYGGALGV
-310 TGSSGPGIALKAE
+310 TGSSGPGIALKGE

-367 ESPVPVVAAAR
+367 ESPVPVIAASR
-378 PSDCFDTAYEAAR
+378 PSDCFATAYEAAR

-403 SDNTIANG
+403 SDNSIANG
-411 AEPWRI
+411 AEPWQI
-417 PDVSTLPSVTT
+417 PEVATLPEIET
-428 RIESNGSN
+428 RIENNGN
-436 AEEFEFMA
+436 NTQDFMP

-457 IPGTLGLEHRIGGL
+457 IPGTPGLEHRIGGL

-483 PENHEKMSRLRD
+483 PDNHEKMSQLRN
-495 EKVARIANDIPPT
+495 EKVAKIANDIPPT
-508 EVFGQNGDELL
+508 EVFGQNNEELL
-519 IIGWGGTFGALR
+519 IIGWGGTFGTLR
-531 TAVKKKQTEG
+531 TAVKNKQAEG
-541 VPVSHVHL
+541 VSVSHVHL
-549 RYLNPLPADL
+549 RYLNPLPEDL
-559 GDIINRFKKVVV
+559 GDIMSRFKKVVV
-571 AELNLGQIITIIR
+571 AELNLGQIVTIIR

-589 DAIGFN
+589 DAISFN

>member
-11 AIVLFAGD
+11 AVVLFAGD

-68 FSSRDI
+68 FSSQDI
-74 YTPGD
+74 FTPGD

-86 MNPAALTENIEYLK
+86 MNPAALRENHEHLK

-113 KKNLDLAGYV
+113 KKNLNLAGYV
-123 TNPLEDDSLSQFQ
+123 SNPLEDDSLSQFQ
-136 IFSVELTYLTRE
+136 IFSIELTRLTHE
-148 ALAETELTSK
+148 ALAETKLSSK

-181 YTLRFLKEKFGARK
+181 YTLKFITETLGARYPK
-195 PQFVE
+195 FVE
-200 ANTLALKAGIA
+200 PNILALKAGIA

-255 GLQLVYGSYP
+255 DLQLVYGSYP

-299 IGASFGGALGV
+299 IGASYGGALGV
-310 TGSSGPGIALKAE
+310 TGSSGPGIALKGE

-367 ESPVPVVAAAR
+367 ESPVPVIAASR
-378 PSDCFDTAYEAAR
+378 PSDCFATAYEAAR

-403 SDNTIANG
+403 SDNSIANG
-411 AEPWRI
+411 AEPWQI
-417 PDVSTLPSVTT
+417 PEVATLPEIET
-428 RIESNGSN
+428 RIENNGN
-436 AEEFEFMA
+436 NTQDFMP

-457 IPGTLGLEHRIGGL
+457 IPGTPGLEHRIGGL

-483 PENHEKMSRLRD
+483 PDNHEKMSQLRN
-495 EKVARIANDIPPT
+495 EKVAKIANDIPPT
-508 EVFGQNGDELL
+508 EVFGQNNEELL
-519 IIGWGGTFGALR
+519 IIGWGGTFGTLR
-531 TAVKKKQTEG
+531 TAVKNKQAEG
-541 VPVSHVHL
+541 VSVSHVHL
-549 RYLNPLPADL
+549 RYLNPLPEDL
-559 GDIINRFKKVVV
+559 GDIMSRFKKVVV
-571 AELNLGQIITIIR
+571 AELNLGQIVTIIR

-589 DAIGFN
+589 DAISFN

>member
-11 AIVLFAGD
+11 AVVLFAGD

-38 GNDVSTHPDFPAEIR
+38 GNDVSTHPDYPAEIR

-68 FSSRDI
+68 FSSQDI
-74 YTPGD
+74 FTPGD

-86 MNPAALTENIEYLK
+86 MNPAALSENHEYLK
-100 PNGLLIVNIDNFQ
+100 PNGLLIVNTDNFQ
-113 KKNLDLAGYV
+113 KKNLNLAGYV
-123 TNPLEDDSLSQFQ
+123 SNPLEDDSLSQFQ
-136 IFSVELTYLTRE
+136 IFAIELTRLTHE

-171 IFWLFNRPID
+171 IFWLFNRPMD
-181 YTLRFLKEKFGARK
+181 YTLRFIKETLGTRYPK
-195 PQFVE
+195 FVE
-200 ANTLALKAGIA
+200 PNTLALKAGVA

-242 AAAIGLIAASQKA
+242 AVAIGLIAASQKA
-255 GLQLVYGSYP
+255 KLQLVYGSYP

-299 IGASFGGALGV
+299 IGASYGGALGV

-367 ESPVPVVAAAR
+367 ESPVPVIAAAR

-403 SDNTIANG
+403 SDNSIANG
-411 AEPWRI
+411 AEPWKI
-417 PDVSTLPSVTT
+417 PDASTLPAMTT
-428 RIESNGSN
+428 RFAGNGSN
-436 AEEFEFMA
+436 TEEFMP

-457 IPGTLGLEHRIGGL
+457 VPGTPGLEHRIGGL

-483 PENHEKMSRLRD
+483 PDNHEKMTRLRD
-495 EKVARIANDIPPT
+495 ENVARITNEIPPT
-508 EVFGQNGDELL
+508 DVFGQDGDELL
-519 IIGWGGTFGALR
+519 VIGWGGTFGTLR
-531 TAVKKKQTEG
+531 TAVKNKQAEG
-541 VPVSHVHL
+541 VSVSHVHL

-559 GDIINRFKKVVV
+559 GDIISRFQKVVV
-571 AELNLGQIITIIR
+571 AELNLGQIATIIR

>member
-11 AIVLFAGD
+11 AVVLFAGD

-68 FSSRDI
+68 FSSQDI
-74 YTPGD
+74 FTPGD

-86 MNPAALTENIEYLK
+86 MNPAALSENHEYLK
-100 PNGLLIVNIDNFQ
+100 PNGLLIVNTDNFQ
-113 KKNLDLAGYV
+113 KKNLNLAGYV
-123 TNPLEDDSLSQFQ
+123 SNPLEDDSLSQFQ
-136 IFSVELTYLTRE
+136 IFSIELTRLTHE

-171 IFWLFNRPID
+171 IFWLFNRPMD
-181 YTLRFLKEKFGARK
+181 YTLRFIKETLGVRYPK
-195 PQFVE
+195 FVE
-200 ANTLALKAGIA
+200 PNILALKAGVA

-255 GLQLVYGSYP
+255 RLQLVYGSYP

-271 ILHELSKYKEFG
+271 ILHELSKYKEFD

-299 IGASFGGALGV
+299 IGASYGGALGV
-310 TGSSGPGIALKAE
+310 TGSSGPGIALKGE
-323 AIGLAVMVELPLV
+323 AIGLAVMVELPLI

-367 ESPVPVVAAAR
+367 ESPVPVIAAAR

-403 SDNTIANG
+403 SDNSIANG
-411 AEPWRI
+411 AEPWKI
-417 PDVSTLPSVTT
+417 PDVSTLPAMTT
-428 RIESNGSN
+428 RFVSNGSN
-436 AEEFEFMA
+436 TEEFMP

-457 IPGTLGLEHRIGGL
+457 VPGTPGLEHRIGGL

-483 PENHEKMSRLRD
+483 PDNHEKMSRLRD

-508 EVFGQNGDELL
+508 EVFGQDGDELL
-519 IIGWGGTFGALR
+519 VIGWGGTFGTLR
-531 TAVKKKQTEG
+531 TAVKNKQAEG

-559 GDIINRFKKVVV
+559 GDIISRYQKVVV
-571 AELNLGQIITIIR
+571 AELNLGQIATIIR

>member
-255 GLQLVYGSYP
+255 GPYSPGLY
-265 ITPASD
+265 ITTS
-271 ILHELSKYKEFG
+271 
-283 VKTMQMEDEIA
+283 
-294 AVGSA
+294 
-299 IGASFGGALGV
+299 
-310 TGSSGPGIALKAE
+310 
-323 AIGLAVMVELPLV
+323 LA
-336 ILNIQRAGPSTGM
+336 
-349 PTKTEQSDLLQ
+349 
-360 VLYGRNG
+360 
-367 ESPVPVVAAAR
+367 
-378 PSDCFDTAYEAAR
+378 
-391 IALKYMTPVFFL
+391 
-403 SDNTIANG
+403 
-411 AEPWRI
+411 
-417 PDVSTLPSVTT
+417 
-428 RIESNGSN
+428 
-436 AEEFEFMA
+436 
-444 YARDEETLARPWA
+444 
-457 IPGTLGLEHRIGGL
+457 
-471 EKQDLTG
+471 
-478 NVSYD
+478 
-483 PENHEKMSRLRD
+483 
-495 EKVARIANDIPPT
+495 
-508 EVFGQNGDELL
+508 
-519 IIGWGGTFGALR
+519 
-531 TAVKKKQTEG
+531 
-541 VPVSHVHL
+541 
-549 RYLNPLPADL
+549 
-559 GDIINRFKKVVV
+559 
-571 AELNLGQIITIIR
+571 
-584 ARYLV
+584 
-589 DAIGFN
+589 
-595 KIQGQPFYV
+595 KI
-604 YEVESKIDEILER
+604 

>member
-86 MNPAALTENIEYLK
+86 MNPAALTENIKYLK